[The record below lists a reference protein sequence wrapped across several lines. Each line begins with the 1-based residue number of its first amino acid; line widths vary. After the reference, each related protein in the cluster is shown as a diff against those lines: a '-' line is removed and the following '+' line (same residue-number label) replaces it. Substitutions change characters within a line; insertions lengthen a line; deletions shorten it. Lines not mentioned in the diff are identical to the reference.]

1 MKKNENFGRGDDPPI
16 KLIHKG
22 VYKETKICST
32 CNVVKPFRSHHC
44 NDCGNCIYRF
54 DHHCP
59 WIGGCVGGRNY
70 IYFFLFLC
78 LLNLKNIF
86 LVVFGIIHI
95 IYIYKDIKEEE
106 KKIYPDWVA
115 YHLIGLI
122 PTLLT
127 IIFIGFTMIFTVG
140 LNIYHIRLIINN
152 ETTKEEIKKL
162 IYIIVGNPYDKGC
175 AKNCNDFWT
184 KHKKYENDFTVKEL
198 RNKTLVDENSN
209 KENKNLNN
217 IKKKPLIM
225 PYGYSKKEREMLN
238 KAKNVNNG
246 NDNNNEKEKEINVE
260 DNINIEIEKENINNK
275 DKVTEDK
282 KEEDKEKEK
291 EKEIINEN
299 KNKNSLSNNK
309 SEEEGIFSISDEN
322 EDYKAKVCNTSVKNK
337 SNLNKVDNLELSQT
351 ENRNIFDDKKITISK
366 EDKGYLIAQKRLE
379 ELSSEI
385 TINQENNDSMSIP
398 NENSIHSSLC
408 QT

>member
-78 LLNLKNIF
+78 LLNIKNIF

-106 KKIYPDWVA
+106 KKFYPDWVA

-175 AKNCNDFWT
+175 GKNCNDFWT

-198 RNKTLVDENSN
+198 RNKTLVDEN
-209 KENKNLNN
+209 
-217 IKKKPLIM
+217 I
-225 PYGYSKKEREMLN
+225 
-238 KAKNVNNG
+238 
-246 NDNNNEKEKEINVE
+246 
-260 DNINIEIEKENINNK
+260 
-275 DKVTEDK
+275 
-282 KEEDKEKEK
+282 
-291 EKEIINEN
+291 
-299 KNKNSLSNNK
+299 
-309 SEEEGIFSISDEN
+309 
-322 EDYKAKVCNTSVKNK
+322 
-337 SNLNKVDNLELSQT
+337 
-351 ENRNIFDDKKITISK
+351 
-366 EDKGYLIAQKRLE
+366 
-379 ELSSEI
+379 
-385 TINQENNDSMSIP
+385 
-398 NENSIHSSLC
+398 
-408 QT
+408 

>member
-106 KKIYPDWVA
+106 KKFYPDWVA

-127 IIFIGFTMIFTVG
+127 IIFIGFTMVFTVG

-175 AKNCNDFWT
+175 GKNCNDFWT

-198 RNKTLVDENSN
+198 RNKTLVDENDN
-209 KENKNLNN
+209 KENKNLNS

-238 KAKNVNNG
+238 KAKNVNN
-246 NDNNNEKEKEINVE
+246 NDNNEKEKEINVE

-282 KEEDKEKEK
+282 KEEDKEKE
-291 EKEIINEN
+291 IINED

-309 SEEEGIFSISDEN
+309 LEEEGIFSISDEN

-398 NENSIHSSLC
+398 NENSINTSLC
-408 QT
+408 KT

>member
-78 LLNLKNIF
+78 LLNIKNIF
-86 LVVFGIIHI
+86 LVIFGIIHI

-106 KKIYPDWVA
+106 KKFYPDWVA

-175 AKNCNDFWT
+175 GKNCNDFWT

-198 RNKTLVDENSN
+198 RNKTLVDENDN
-209 KENKNLNN
+209 KENKNLNS

-238 KAKNVNNG
+238 KAKNFNN
-246 NDNNNEKEKEINVE
+246 NDNNEKEKEINVE

-282 KEEDKEKEK
+282 KEEDKEKE
-291 EKEIINEN
+291 IINED

-351 ENRNIFDDKKITISK
+351 ENKNFFDDKKITISK

-398 NENSIHSSLC
+398 NENSINSSLC
-408 QT
+408 KT

>member
-106 KKIYPDWVA
+106 KKFYPDWVA

-127 IIFIGFTMIFTVG
+127 IIFIGFTMVFTVG

-175 AKNCNDFWT
+175 GKNCNDFWT

-198 RNKTLVDENSN
+198 RNKTLVDENDN
-209 KENKNLNN
+209 KENKNLNS

-238 KAKNVNNG
+238 KAKNVNN
-246 NDNNNEKEKEINVE
+246 NDNNEKEKEINVE

-282 KEEDKEKEK
+282 KEEDKEKE
-291 EKEIINEN
+291 IINED

-398 NENSIHSSLC
+398 NENSINTSLC
-408 QT
+408 KT

>member
-1 MKKNENFGRGDDPPI
+1 
-16 KLIHKG
+16 
-22 VYKETKICST
+22 
-32 CNVVKPFRSHHC
+32 
-44 NDCGNCIYRF
+44 
-54 DHHCP
+54 
-59 WIGGCVGGRNY
+59 
-70 IYFFLFLC
+70 
-78 LLNLKNIF
+78 
-86 LVVFGIIHI
+86 
-95 IYIYKDIKEEE
+95 
-106 KKIYPDWVA
+106 
-115 YHLIGLI
+115 
-122 PTLLT
+122 
-127 IIFIGFTMIFTVG
+127 MIFTVG

-175 AKNCNDFWT
+175 GKNCNDFWT
-184 KHKKYENDFTVKEL
+184 KHKKYEDNFTVKEL

-209 KENKNLNN
+209 KDNKNLTS

-238 KAKNVNNG
+238 KAKNIK
-246 NDNNNEKEKEINVE
+246 NDNDDNKEKEKEINVE

-282 KEEDKEKEK
+282 KEEDKEK

-351 ENRNIFDDKKITISK
+351 ENRYIVDDKKITLSK

-398 NENSIHSSLC
+398 NENSINSSLC
-408 QT
+408 KT